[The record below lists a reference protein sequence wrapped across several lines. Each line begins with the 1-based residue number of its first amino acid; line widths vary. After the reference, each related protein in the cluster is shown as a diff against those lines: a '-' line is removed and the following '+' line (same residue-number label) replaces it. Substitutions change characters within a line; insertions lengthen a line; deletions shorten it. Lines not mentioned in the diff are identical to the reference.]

1 MAHVRLNAREHA
13 ARRDMANTF
22 LPGLDEE
29 ALAAGAV
36 KASAMSEAAGVVA
49 GQRLPVFKDCTSD
62 LPCIQARTLLLCRHA
77 AQTAH
82 TVMPF
87 RQQQEFSNA

>member
-1 MAHVRLNAREHA
+1 
-13 ARRDMANTF
+13 MANTF

-62 LPCIQARTLLLCRHA
+62 LPCIQARTLLLCGHTHSARVM
-77 AQTAH
+77 AQTAGCLL
-82 TVMPF
+82 
-87 RQQQEFSNA
+87 SNAAGILGCVSAR